1 MTGSRSLGHVPDRAT
16 GSGVVTGPATGSP
29 RTPRIVSAR
38 RSSGSSERTRRSAM
52 AGSPATTAS
61 RGIISSGGEGGNR
74 SIPRRRTTS
83 CPPCTVPRVAVDRP
97 DLPRARRAGGR
108 LGTPGSASLGGA
120 AERHAPRAAPPR
132 RGHPMAV
139 RSYSDSSAPTSR
151 RCLISAWVAP
161 DAQRAIGSFEHGT
174 SLVARLPH
182 VNLFSRVVEAMRLR
196 HGRAET
202 PLQGRRRAECPMR
215 SRAAGD
221 RMGPTAGASPIPAI
235 SRRRSVGIS
244 RGRRSGER
252 RLSAPRRRDAT
263 TLRAEAT

>member
-1 MTGSRSLGHVPDRAT
+1 MARPSAPGEARWRGLPRLPRRVASFLPEARVAT
-16 GSGVVTGPATGSP
+16 GQ
-29 RTPRIVSAR
+29 
-38 RSSGSSERTRRSAM
+38 
-52 AGSPATTAS
+52 S
-61 RGIISSGGEGGNR
+61 RDDGLR
-74 SIPRRRTTS
+74 HAHH
-83 CPPCTVPRVAVDRP
+83 CTVPRVAVDRP

-182 VNLFSRVVEAMRLR
+182 VNLFSRVVGAMRLR

-221 RMGPTAGASPIPAI
+221 RMGSTAGASPIT
-235 SRRRSVGIS
+235 RN
-244 RGRRSGER
+244 
-252 RLSAPRRRDAT
+252 
-263 TLRAEAT
+263 